1 MQDLTVEQFV
11 AQYEAPR
18 VPVVLTGLTDAWPA
32 QQEWT
37 PEKLLEHFREHR
49 FKVGVDTPVLHGVQA
64 VAKAAGSVRRTSS

>member
-1 MQDLTVEQFV
+1 MTVEQFV

-18 VPVVLTGLTDAWPA
+18 VPVVLKGLTDAWPA